1 MSLVDILIV
10 VYIIIGGMVGFR
22 QGFTKSVLNFA
33 GIVLIILLSFLLK
46 NPVSN
51 VFMNVFPFIPF
62 SGLIKGV
69 TVLNI
74 ALYELLAF
82 AFVFGILTI
91 IFKILINTSS
101 IIEKILNFTI
111 VLGIPSKLLGLVV
124 GLLRNYIIVFFVMY
138 YLALPNFYDVSL
150 VKDSKLKDP
159 ILKYTPVLSDVAN
172 DALSV
177 LDEFK
182 GIAKKYENTDSSNE
196 FNLETL
202 DIFLKYK
209 VTTVENVKDLVKK
222 GKIKIDG
229 IESVLNK
236 YE

>member
-1 MSLVDILIV
+1 MSLVDILIII
-10 VYIIIGGMVGFR
+10 YILVGGMVGFR
-22 QGFTKSVLNFA
+22 QGFTKSILNFV

-51 VFMNVFPFIPF
+51 VFMNIFPFIPF

-101 IIEKILNFTI
+101 IIEKVLNFTI
-111 VLGIPSKLLGLVV
+111 VLGIPSKLLGLIV
-124 GLLRNYIIVFFVMY
+124 GLFRNYIIVFFVMY
-138 YLALPNFYDVSL
+138 FLALPNFYDVSL
-150 VKDSKLKDP
+150 VKNSKLKDP
-159 ILKYTPVLSDVAN
+159 ILKCTPVLSGVAN

-182 GIAKKYENTDSSNE
+182 GIAKKYEKTDSSNE